1 MAELDNSAELKKQ
14 MPRPAR
20 KAGQSPAAKRSK
32 ALADRLTALVTAS
45 LTSAAERLLGAR
57 EEEFVLMPLNPV
69 RVIVALS
76 GGRDSM
82 ALLDVVA
89 KLFHS
94 HRQYLISRVQ
104 AVYVNHGLS
113 PHAAEWE
120 EHCRRECAKRDIPF
134 AAVSVYVNAKGE
146 GVEAAAREARYR
158 ALGRFARQSES
169 DVVLTAHHE
178 DDRIETFL
186 LQWLRGA
193 GPEGLAAFP
202 QTRSLVSPGLACAQ
216 NENPIL
222 LVRPWIS
229 VLRADID
236 RYAKSV
242 RLAWI
247 EDESNADP
255 KYDRNRIRHEV
266 IPLFES
272 IRPGF
277 RGAAARSVAL
287 TAEAVEVLRSV
298 AAEDLARCRAKD
310 NPRALH
316 IVVFLKLVPA
326 RQAWCMR
333 AWMQEEGMQL
343 PNRARLE
350 EGLRQVR
357 ETHADTML
365 TLRVKNKEMRRW
377 GANLIIRD
385 VKPRSVVGPRDAKLC
400 WLDGE
405 PIELPNWNGTLA
417 AISCRPGERGIAV
430 ERLQKGLLEVR
441 VRRGGEKIKL
451 WPLRPSKNLK
461 DLFSEADIPAFERA
475 DLPLIW
481 LDGELV
487 FAAGLGLEVRACD
500 DADLHPDRVR
510 FEFRPEASLWGSKV
524 IDNYAERPEPKRRG
538 RRKKAA
544 APAKDE

>member
-1 MAELDNSAELKKQ
+1 MADLDSSADDQKI
-14 MPRPAR
+14 AR
-20 KAGQSPAAKRSK
+20 KTFRTSVRSVRQGGRSPQARRSK
-32 ALADRLTALVTAS
+32 ALLDRLTGLVTQS

-57 EEEFVLMPLNPV
+57 EEDFVLMPLNPV

-82 ALLDVVA
+82 SLLDVVA
-89 KLFHS
+89 KLYHRD
-94 HRQYLISRVQ
+94 RQYLISRVQ
-104 AVYVNHGLS
+104 AVYINHGLS
-113 PHAAEWE
+113 PNAAAWE
-120 EHCRRECAKRDIPF
+120 EHCRRECEKRSIPF
-134 AAVSVYVNAKGE
+134 TAISVYVNPKGD

-202 QTRSLVSPGLACAQ
+202 QTRSMVSPGLASG
-216 NENPIL
+216 EHPVL
-222 LVRPWIS
+222 LVRPWLN

-236 RYAKSV
+236 RYAKSS
-242 RLAWI
+242 RLSWI

-255 KYDRNRIRHEV
+255 KYDRNRVRHEV
-266 IPLFES
+266 IPLLEA

-277 RGAAARSVAL
+277 RTAAARSVAL
-287 TAEAVEVLRSV
+287 TAEAAEVIRSV
-298 AAEDLARCRAKD
+298 AVEDLERCRAKE
-310 NPRALH
+310 NPHALH
-316 IVVFLKLVPA
+316 IADFLKLIPA

-333 AWMQEEGMQL
+333 AWMLEEGMQL
-343 PNRARLE
+343 PNCVRLE

-385 VKPRSVVGPRDAKLC
+385 VKPRSVTGPRDAKLC
-400 WLDGE
+400 WNGGDPL
-405 PIELPNWNGTLA
+405 ELPNWSGTLVM
-417 AISCRPGERGIAV
+417 IPCLPGERGIAV
-430 ERLQKGLLEVR
+430 SRLEKGTLEVR
-441 VRRGGEKIKL
+441 VRRGGEKLKL

-461 DLFSEADIPAFERA
+461 DLFSEADIPAFERP

-481 LDGELV
+481 LDGELIFV
-487 FAAGLGLEVRACD
+487 AGLGLEVRACD
-500 DADLHPDRVR
+500 DEDLFPQRVR
-510 FEFRPEASLWGSKV
+510 FEFRPEASLWGVKE
-524 IDNYAERPEPKRRG
+524 IANFAEKPSPVRRT
-538 RRKKAA
+538 RRKKTD
-544 APAKDE
+544 K

>member
-1 MAELDNSAELKKQ
+1 MAELDNSAELKKL
-14 MPRPAR
+14 MPRPVR
-20 KAGQSPAAKRSK
+20 KTGQSPAAKRSK

-89 KLFHS
+89 KLFHR
-94 HRQYLISRVQ
+94 HRQYLISRVH

-120 EHCRRECAKRDIPF
+120 EHCRTECARRDIPF
-134 AAVSVYVNAKGE
+134 TAVSVYVNAKGE

-158 ALGRFARQSES
+158 ALGRFARQTES
-169 DVVLTAHHE
+169 DIVLTAHHE

-202 QTRSLVSPGLACAQ
+202 QTRSLVSPGLASAQ
-216 NENPIL
+216 KESPVL

-242 RLAWI
+242 KLAWI
-247 EDESNADP
+247 EDESNDDP
-255 KYDRNRIRHEV
+255 KYDRNRVRHEV
-266 IPLFES
+266 VPLFES

-277 RGAAARSVAL
+277 RTAAARSVAL

-316 IVVFLKLVPA
+316 IVDFLKLVPA

-385 VKPRSVVGPRDAKLC
+385 VKPRSVVGPRDSKLC

-405 PIELPNWNGTLA
+405 PMELPNWNGTLA
-417 AISCRPGERGIAV
+417 VIPCKQGERGIAV

-441 VRRGGEKIKL
+441 VRRGGEKLKL

-461 DLFSEADIPAFERA
+461 DLFAEADIPAFERA

-481 LDGELV
+481 LDGELI
-487 FAAGLGLEVRACD
+487 FAAGLGLEIRACD
-500 DADLHPDRVR
+500 DPDLHPNRVR

-544 APAKDE
+544 APVKDE